1 MVKRGRFKNI
11 KLGKNVHR
19 QLKRRGAPD
28 RSSGRKGTP
37 GRHAGR

>member
-1 MVKRGRFKNI
+1 MGKRGRFKNI

-19 QLKRRGAPD
+19 QLKRRGVPG
-28 RSSGRKGTP
+28 RSSGGKGTP